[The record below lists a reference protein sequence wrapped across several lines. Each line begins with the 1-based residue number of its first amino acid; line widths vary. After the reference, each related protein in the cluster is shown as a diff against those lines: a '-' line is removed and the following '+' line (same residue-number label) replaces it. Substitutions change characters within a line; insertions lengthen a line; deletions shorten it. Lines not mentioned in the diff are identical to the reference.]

1 MRSQTYGKNRRRVHM
16 TKAELIEALS
26 NKLPL
31 NKADAERAI
40 NIVLD
45 DVIAALRQGERVNI
59 SGFGTFSVSERQAR
73 TGRNP
78 KTGESIEISA
88 SRSAKVKPGQQLKD
102 TLNEGV
108 GAAPASSSPSTGS

>member
-1 MRSQTYGKNRRRVHM
+1 M
-16 TKAELIEALS
+16 TKAEMIEALS

-40 NIVLD
+40 NIMLD

-59 SGFGTFSVSERQAR
+59 SGFGTFSVSERKAR

-88 SRSAKVKPGQQLKD
+88 SRSAKFKPGKQLKD
-102 TLNEGV
+102 SLNEGV
-108 GAAPASSSPSTGS
+108 GAAPAGSSSSAASS

>member
-1 MRSQTYGKNRRRVHM
+1 M

-88 SRSAKVKPGQQLKD
+88 SRSAKFKPGKQLKD
-102 TLNEGV
+102 SLNESA
-108 GAAPASSSPSTGS
+108 GAAPASSSSPSAGS

>member
-1 MRSQTYGKNRRRVHM
+1 M

-45 DVIAALRQGERVNI
+45 DVIAALRQGERVTI
-59 SGFGTFSVSERQAR
+59 SGFGTFSVSEPQAR
-73 TGRNP
+73 TGRNM

-88 SRSAKVKPGQQLKD
+88 SRSAKFNPGKQLKAS
-102 TLNEGV
+102 LNEGV
-108 GAAPASSSPSTGS
+108 GAAPAPASSPGS

>member
-78 KTGESIEISA
+78 KTGASVEISA
-88 SRSAKVKPGQQLKD
+88 SRSAKFKPGKKLKAS
-102 TLNEGV
+102 LNEGGV
-108 GAAPASSSPSTGS
+108 STPTPA

>member
-1 MRSQTYGKNRRRVHM
+1 M

-45 DVIAALRQGERVNI
+45 DLISALRQGGRVNI
-59 SGFGTFSVSERQAR
+59 SGFGTFSVSERKAR

-88 SRSAKVKPGQQLKD
+88 SRSAKVKPGKQLKD
-102 TLNEGV
+102 SLNESA
-108 GAAPASSSPSTGS
+108 GADSSLHMDTKPE